1 MVLLGT
7 REIRIT
13 TALAM
18 AVGGFLSLPWT
29 RVFFTKI
36 VNIGVKD
43 IPLISIGTGVAA
55 ILFWSGWQVYKGR
68 I

>member
-43 IPLISIGTGVAA
+43 ISIGTGVAA